1 MRSVFLVLVV
11 LVLHISCAQATSNN
25 FPIASFEQSLLKNA
39 ILVDVRTPEE
49 FSQGHLEEAVNINWY
64 DPDFAT
70 NFSKIEKEKT
80 IYLYCKVG
88 GRSLMAMEKLKKLGF
103 KNVINLT
110 GGYDAWIA
118 K

>member
-11 LVLHISCAQATSNN
+11 LALQFSCGQGTTNN
-25 FPIASFEQSLLKNA
+25 FPIASFEQSLLENA
-39 ILVDVRTPEE
+39 ILVDVRTPQE